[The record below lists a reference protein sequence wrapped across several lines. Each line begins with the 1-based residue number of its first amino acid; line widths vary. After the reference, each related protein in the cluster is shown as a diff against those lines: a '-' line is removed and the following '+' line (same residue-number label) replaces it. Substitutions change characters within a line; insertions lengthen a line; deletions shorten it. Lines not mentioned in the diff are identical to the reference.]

1 MFNANKHLQAH
12 WEYKVRSKSSDP
24 SKVFRK
30 PSDDGYLKSVA
41 AWKKNNFMMNNQL
54 RRLGNTMSPQDQSRR
69 TYTGTPL
76 IEFQKPHLEWYAR
89 EERKRE
95 QKERLAPYLEA
106 LSATGSDLAR
116 EQVIVFLS
124 LTKNYLKKQGGTI
137 ISLPA
142 GARVLDAMREAE
154 RKLSHKLKWSDSQ
167 TVYKNG
173 VGVSLTDRLISGDI
187 LTADTLD

>member
-41 AWKKNNFMMNNQL
+41 AWKKNNFLTNNHP
-54 RRLGNTMSPQDQSRR
+54 RLGNTMSPQDQSRQP
-69 TYTGTPL
+69 YTGTPL
-76 IEFQKPHLEWYAR
+76 IEFHKAPLEWYAR

-106 LSATGSDLAR
+106 LSTTGSDLAR

-154 RKLSHKLKWSDSQ
+154 RKLSYKLKWSDSQ

-173 VGVSLTDRLISGDI
+173 VAVSLTERLSSGDI